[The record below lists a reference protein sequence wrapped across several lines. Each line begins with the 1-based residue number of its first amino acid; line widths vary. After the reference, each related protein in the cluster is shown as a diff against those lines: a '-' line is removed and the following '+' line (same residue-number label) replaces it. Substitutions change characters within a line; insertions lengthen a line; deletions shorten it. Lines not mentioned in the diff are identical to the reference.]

1 MKYTLWFVPLPALVS
16 QKKPLVSIIQV
27 CSDAEHVMN
36 YNMTRLLQITLWQQP
51 SQLVFCYFWA
61 RNKNKGE
68 ETSNMKGLRNYE
80 KFSVK
85 SLANVNKGSM
95 SNDNLSLTECVA

>member
-1 MKYTLWFVPLPALVS
+1 
-16 QKKPLVSIIQV
+16 
-27 CSDAEHVMN
+27 
-36 YNMTRLLQITLWQQP
+36 
-51 SQLVFCYFWA
+51 
-61 RNKNKGE
+61 
-68 ETSNMKGLRNYE
+68 MKGLRNYE